1 MGGRGA
7 LPLKRRLGI
16 FGGTFD
22 PVHVGHLLM
31 AEEAVERLRLD
42 RLVFLPASKPAHKR
56 DRRITPVAHR
66 LAMLRLAVRGNARFE
81 VSGFEAARAGVTYT
95 VESLE
100 WFAARE
106 DADLYFVMGQDSLEE
121 FGTWRDPER
130 ILALARLAVVPRGDG
145 DQDGASLDAAVRRRV
160 VFLKP
165 PRIGVASSEIRRRVA
180 RGGTVRYW
188 LPDSVLQYIRRH
200 GLYRAGR

>member
-1 MGGRGA
+1 M
-7 LPLKRRLGI
+7 KRRLGV

-42 RLVFLPASKPAHKR
+42 QLVFLPASKPAHKR
-56 DRRITPVAHR
+56 DRRITPVDHR
-66 LAMLRLAVRGNARFE
+66 LAMLRLAVRGNPRFA
-81 VSGFEAARAGVTYT
+81 VSPFEAARAGVTYT
-95 VESLE
+95 VQSLE
-100 WFAARE
+100 WFATRE
-106 DADLYFVMGQDSLEE
+106 AADLFFVMGQDSLEE

-145 DQDGASLDAAVRRRV
+145 DRPSLDAAVRRRV

-165 PRIGVASSEIRRRVA
+165 PRIGIASSEIRRRLA
-180 RGGTVRYW
+180 RSGTVRYW
-188 LPDSVLQYIRRH
+188 LPDSVLAYIRKH